1 MYRADRGSIHKI
13 QALLGHK
20 RVQTTE
26 IYLKGLVSEIV
37 RPNEVPIIAL
47 VKK

>member
-1 MYRADRGSIHKI
+1 MYRADRGSIYKI
-13 QALLGHK
+13 QALLGH
-20 RVQTTE
+20 RSVRTTE
-26 IYLKGLVSEIV
+26 IDLKGLVTEIV